1 MDLEADRTGLKL
13 QLGHHVLLGKPFI
26 DFVCCSPQGKRE
38 EKMRVNRV
46 VFTVP
51 SPSLGTWDT

>member
-1 MDLEADRTGLKL
+1 MGLGADRTELKL
-13 QLGHHVLLGKPFI
+13 QLGYHVLLGKPFI
-26 DFVCCSPQGKRE
+26 HFVCCPPQGKRE
-38 EKMRVNRV
+38 KKMRVNGV